1 MSGSLADRDCVP
13 CRGGVPPL
21 GVDQIEELRR
31 QISPEWLVVERHHL
45 EREISLPSFRKAMA
59 LANQIAE
66 VAEQQRHHPDLLV
79 AWGRLKVTLFTHAIG
94 GLHQNDFI
102 MAARIDALLQSSV
115 P

>member
-1 MSGSLADRDCVP
+1 M
-13 CRGGVPPL
+13 
-21 GVDQIEELRR
+21 
-31 QISPEWLVVERHHL
+31 VERHHL
-45 EREISLPSFRKAMA
+45 EREISLPNFRKAMA